1 MGFQLRSPII
11 HSYIIIVLVVIG
23 IAIAGAPF
31 SSSRKEIIQKGKEN
45 VPSVPSTCP
54 PDDWDDVSGKGK
66 QFDHIVNAAA
76 LKYNLDLYLVKAI
89 IHAESRFNPQAVSP
103 CGAAGLMQIMPGTA
117 SLLDLK
123 DPLNPMENIFAGV
136 RHFRSL
142 LNYFDEDY
150 VLALAAYNA
159 GIDRVISYRGVPPF
173 PETQIYIHKVLKY
186 FQYYSQNEGLAFH
199 ARGISKDFGLSMPQR
214 PKALQVLADR
224 SPSPAAPEANR
235 R

>member
-11 HSYIIIVLVVIG
+11 HSYTIIVLVIG

-31 SSSRKEIIQKGKEN
+31 SSNRRETIQKGKEN
-45 VPSVPSTCP
+45 RPSVPSACP
-54 PDDWDDVSGKGK
+54 LDNWDDVSGKGK
-66 QFDHIVNAAA
+66 KYDHIINAAA
-76 LKYNLDLYLVKAI
+76 SKYNLDLYLVKAI

-123 DPLNPMENIFAGV
+123 DPLNPRENIFAGV

-142 LNYFDEDY
+142 LDYFDEDY
-150 VLALAAYNA
+150 ILALAAYNA
-159 GIDRVISYRGVPPF
+159 GIDRVILYRGVPPF

-186 FQYYSQNEGLAFH
+186 FEHYSQNEGLAC
-199 ARGISKDFGLSMPQR
+199 REG
-214 PKALQVLADR
+214 
-224 SPSPAAPEANR
+224 R
-235 R
+235 RIL

>member
-1 MGFQLRSPII
+1 MGFQLRSPIL
-11 HSYIIIVLVVIG
+11 HSYIIIVLAIG
-23 IAIAGAPF
+23 IAIAI
-31 SSSRKEIIQKGKEN
+31 STLSYDRTETIQRGKGN
-45 VPSVPSTCP
+45 GHPSPSACP

-66 QFDHIVNAAA
+66 QFDHIINTAA

-224 SPSPAAPEANR
+224 SPSPADPEADR